1 MRRFGFVA
9 LIAMIGAALVA
20 PGAQAQVSIEGD
32 PKIAFIYFSQAN
44 DGGWSEAHERG
55 RQKTV
60 EALGVKIPYVENV
73 EETTEAVRQVV
84 DLYLARGFNI
94 IVGTSYGFGDGLLEA
109 AKANPGVAFVNVA
122 GETAHANLETFY
134 ARTYQAWYLAGMAAG
149 GVTKSNKIGIVGAFP
164 VSVVNWD
171 LNAFARGAQAV
182 KPGVEVV
189 ATFVNTWYDPVK
201 ERQAAEAILE
211 QGADVVA
218 TNVSSTAVVVAAE
231 AAGAH
236 SVGFQ
241 NDMSAA
247 APKGHLT
254 SVIFNWEVY
263 YVPLLEKIMAGNWT
277 GAGLPLVGFEAGEQG
292 LADITPLSADVPADV
307 KKKIADTRQAMIAGT
322 FNPFAGPVKNQAGEL
337 VVPAGEV
344 LDEGGLWGMTYFV
357 EGVIGTMP
365 E

>member
-1 MRRFGFVA
+1 MTRFFTGSFFA
-9 LIAMIGAALVA
+9 LLMLALVA
-20 PGAQAQVSIEGD
+20 PLAQAQVKIEGD
-32 PKIAFIYFSQAN
+32 PKVAFIYFSQAN

-55 RQKTV
+55 RQKTA
-60 EALGVKIPYVENV
+60 EALGIDIPYVENV

-84 DLYLARGFNI
+84 DLYLGRGFNI

-109 AKANPGVAFVNVA
+109 AKAYPNVAFVNAA
-122 GETAHANLETFY
+122 GETAHDNLETFY

-149 GVTKSNKIGIVGAFP
+149 GTTKSNKIGIVGGFP
-164 VSVVNWD
+164 ISVVNWD

-182 KPGVEVV
+182 NPEVETI

-231 AAGAH
+231 AAGAG

-241 NDMSAA
+241 NDMSPA

-254 SVIFNWEVY
+254 SVVFNWETY
-263 YVPLLEKIMAGNWT
+263 YIPTLKAIMAGGWSS
-277 GAGLPLVGFEAGEQG
+277 AGLPLHGIDAGEVG
-292 LADITPLSADVPADV
+292 LADITPLGASVPDDL
-307 KKKIADTRQAMIAGT
+307 KKKIMDTRQAMIDGK
-322 FNPFAGPVKNQAGEL
+322 FNPYEGPVKNQAGEV
-337 VVPAGEV
+337 VVPAGET
-344 LDEGGLWGMTYFV
+344 LDDGGLWGMNYFV
-357 EGVIGTMP
+357 EGVTGTMP
-365 E
+365 Q